1 VDRDGKTWYW
11 CPHHKV
17 EGSYDGL
24 YVTHKPE
31 EHEEW
36 KNNRSQFRKKKFES
50 KKNDE
55 SGEATNND
63 SKKLYINDNLKA
75 ALLTHSDLS
84 AVQIDELLED
94 ANFQADF

>member
-1 VDRDGKTWYW
+1 MKKTEDSIQKEGRTWYW

-36 KNNRSQFRKKKFES
+36 KNNRSQFRRKKYLEKKKDNSDES
-50 KKNDE
+50 KEKN
-55 SGEATNND
+55 SKT
-63 SKKLYINDNLKA
+63 SKKLVINENLKA
-75 ALLTHSDLS
+75 YIVYVL
-84 AVQIDELLED
+84 
-94 ANFQADF
+94 